1 MEAQM
6 IRFLGKR
13 DDKLGSVI
21 VVEMKRIQEMNE
33 KITKGMDNEG
43 SDSRSWIGKWKC
55 TDNNNHHTFCNT
67 HYSFITMP

>member
-1 MEAQM
+1 M

-13 DDKLGSVI
+13 DDKLGSDI

-43 SDSRSWIGKWKC
+43 SDSRSWIGR
-55 TDNNNHHTFCNT
+55 
-67 HYSFITMP
+67 

>member
-13 DDKLGSVI
+13 DGKLGSDI

-33 KITKGMDNEG
+33 DITKRMDNEG
-43 SDSRSWIGKWKC
+43 SESRSWIGR
-55 TDNNNHHTFCNT
+55 
-67 HYSFITMP
+67 